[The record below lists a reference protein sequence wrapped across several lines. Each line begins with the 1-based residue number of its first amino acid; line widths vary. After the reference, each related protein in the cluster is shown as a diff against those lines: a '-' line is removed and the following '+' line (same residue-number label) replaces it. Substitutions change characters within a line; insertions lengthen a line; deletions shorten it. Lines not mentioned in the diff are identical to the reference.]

1 MKDITISTGLVLTLD
16 EECFNDIELLEAL
29 VSIEKGDIS
38 LLPETLGKIFGEDKK
53 RFYDS
58 MRNEKGRVRIDAVME
73 EIKGIIST
81 LGHKNF

>member
-1 MKDITISTGLVLTLD
+1 MKDITISTGLVVTLD

-38 LLPETLGKIFGEDKK
+38 LLPETLEKIFGEDKK

-58 MRNEKGRVRIDAVME
+58 MRNEKGRVPIDAVME